1 MFKIIIWIVCIFCII
16 ISFFLWKTSVYNSGE
31 LNATIDIYTTEKG
44 FDVRNVP
51 EYISVKVDGKMVV
64 GNKLEI
70 YE

>member
-1 MFKIIIWIVCIFCII
+1 M
-16 ISFFLWKTSVYNSGE
+16 YNSGE